1 MSDRKLD
8 TPLSPRLL
16 KEITEAARPASMK
29 VVSSLLRSAWI
40 ESTEDIVGGD
50 WLSAF
55 HKIEKD
61 ANRDMP
67 SIEAAVMGQ
76 VIRSIQSEKSEPVS
90 NSGTKRVV
98 DPAASQST
106 ECKDWDS
113 KNSKFST
120 QDYIDAEE

>member
-1 MSDRKLD
+1 MSGRKLD

-61 ANRDMP
+61 ANRDMT

-76 VIRSIQSEKSEPVS
+76 VIRSIQSDKSEPVS
-90 NSGTKRVV
+90 SSGTKRVV
-98 DPAASQST
+98 DPAASQSD
-106 ECKDWDS
+106 ECKTW
-113 KNSKFST
+113 NSKFST
-120 QDYIDAEE
+120 QGYIDAKE